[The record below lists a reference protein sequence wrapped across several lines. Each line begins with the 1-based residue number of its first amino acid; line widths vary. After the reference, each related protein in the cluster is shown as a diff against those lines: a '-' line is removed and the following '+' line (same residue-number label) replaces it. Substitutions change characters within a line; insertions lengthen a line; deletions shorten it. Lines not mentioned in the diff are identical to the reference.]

1 VPEGSDLVLTVL
13 DKEEVTVPASSYKF

>member
-13 DKEEVTVPASSYKF
+13 DKEEVTVPATAYRF